1 MEAFG
6 FSRRARA
13 ACRAS
18 VVRLGHMGELVSV
31 TVRGVEALIASTSL
45 SEPFTITNVSLR
57 QKVNDMLHR
66 PDWCGPLTWTAP
78 PRLSISRTLTRL
90 VFCRRHNIQ
99 EWGLA
104 WSAPSSRS
112 PSQSFRSEPTP
123 EDSNPG
129 WTRGRSRDQ
138 LTEAQLD
145 ASISNLQSFFF
156 FFNKLWFRLEQHS
169 LL

>member
-1 MEAFG
+1 MEVFG

-45 SEPFTITNVSLR
+45 SEPFTMTNVSLR

-78 PRLSISRTLTRL
+78 PPN
-90 VFCRRHNIQ
+90 H
-99 EWGLA
+99 
-104 WSAPSSRS
+104 
-112 PSQSFRSEPTP
+112 
-123 EDSNPG
+123 D
-129 WTRGRSRDQ
+129 
-138 LTEAQLD
+138 
-145 ASISNLQSFFF
+145 
-156 FFNKLWFRLEQHS
+156 
-169 LL
+169 